1 MYTIV
6 YNSFYLPLK
15 KFSNQNMTWKHPK
28 FYMGNFFFT
37 QARYIYFFSPSHPP
51 QIQNSKCS
59 DLVMDHVI
67 IHGRRRSRAAKS
79 LRFSRMALTLIR
91 VLSWW
96 WLYCHFCCSVCCAVG
111 RYINSFGEDDLS
123 LLSLC
128 WSSCLVFLA
137 DADSW
142 EYSSLLPSN

>member
-1 MYTIV
+1 MKASKILYGEFLLYPGQI
-6 YNSFYLPLK
+6 
-15 KFSNQNMTWKHPK
+15 
-28 FYMGNFFFT
+28 
-37 QARYIYFFSPSHPP
+37 YIYFSPSHPP

-59 DLVMDHVI
+59 DLVMDHAI

-91 VLSWW
+91 VLSSWW
-96 WLYCHFCCSVCCAVG
+96 RLCCHFCCSVCCAVG

-128 WSSCLVFLA
+128 
-137 DADSW
+137 
-142 EYSSLLPSN
+142 

>member
-1 MYTIV
+1 MKASKILYGEFLLYPGQI
-6 YNSFYLPLK
+6 
-15 KFSNQNMTWKHPK
+15 
-28 FYMGNFFFT
+28 
-37 QARYIYFFSPSHPP
+37 YIYFSPSHPP

-59 DLVMDHVI
+59 DLVMDHAI

-91 VLSWW
+91 VLSSWW
-96 WLYCHFCCSVCCAVG
+96 RLCCHFCCSVCCAVG